1 MSKEK
6 SHRKDDKREKFRTPP
21 LAQQPHFAHQPQ
33 QYYYYYQSPV
43 YSSGMVLSPHAS
55 PSYNSDVNLMSPP
68 HFNYSSVSPSQKYP
82 ANKSNQNYH
91 NYGQPMYPYQHS
103 PKVNYNTHYSP
114 KKYGNGPSNDKQN
127 QGWTASP
134 KKQGLNKT
142 PKLKHAYPW
151 SPSDRHNKQ
160 GCSSSKH
167 NNRSG
172 KPNDSKQSKMTPL
185 TSNTNIK
192 KEFVKQELMSFEDYK
207 CKLEKHDE
215 ITRNAELHK
224 YVTEINTTNCL
235 EKTCLHLLKKPVYD
249 VLYELDMNKFASF
262 GDDEQGDE
270 YDEMDNE
277 FDNLLLGEIT
287 NGLELNMGSFFESLN
302 SVLQKNNEE
311 NDISA
316 LDVSDSSINKSMS
329 SGRMV
334 VLKKNTN
341 LFVSSKGKDPNT
353 SINADRRASYSS
365 KTENSSKTRNVRRN
379 LNLGTSGLNNKDL
392 GKAGTQLLFGDI
404 GDSSFIKS
412 SKSNNFNKLIETSP
426 KKLALNQKCSTEAS
440 PTKKSRSLVSKGT
453 SLVQANSDEEDGGSQ
468 NVHLGSG
475 LGLLRQP
482 SIIDYSET
490 EAQTD
495 KAMAGG
501 NVSLLDLSF
510 DGKAMNKSDLFKLID
525 SFEM

>member
-6 SHRKDDKREKFRTPP
+6 SRRKDDKREKFRTPP

-43 YSSGMVLSPHAS
+43 YPSGMALSPHAS
-55 PSYNSDVNLMSPP
+55 PGYNANANIMSPP

-82 ANKSNQNYH
+82 ANKSNQNYS
-91 NYGQPMYPYQHS
+91 NYGQPMYAYQYF
-103 PKVNYNTHYSP
+103 PKGNQNMHYSP
-114 KKYGNGPSNDKQN
+114 KKYNGPSNDKQN
-127 QGWTASP
+127 QGWIASP
-134 KKQGLNKT
+134 KKQGPNKT
-142 PKLKHAYPW
+142 PKLKQAYPW
-151 SPSDRHNKQ
+151 SPSDRNNKQ
-160 GCSSSKH
+160 GSSPSK
-167 NNRSG
+167 NSNRSG
-172 KPNDSKQSKMTPL
+172 KLNDNKQNKMTPL

-192 KEFVKQELMSFEDYK
+192 KDFVKQELKNFEDYK
-207 CKLEKHDE
+207 SQLETHEE
-215 ITRNAELHK
+215 ITKNAEDHK

-235 EKTCLHLLKKPVYD
+235 EKKCLHLLKKPVYD
-249 VLYELDMNKFASF
+249 VLYELDMDKFVSL
-262 GDDEQGDE
+262 GDEQESDQITE
-270 YDEMDNE
+270 VDNE
-277 FDNLLLGEIT
+277 FDNLLLGEIK
-287 NGLELNMGSFFESLN
+287 NGLELNIDSFFENLN
-302 SVLQKNNEE
+302 SVLQRNNEE

-316 LDVSDSSINKSMS
+316 LDLSESSMNKSMS

-353 SINADRRASYSS
+353 SINADRRTSYNS
-365 KTENSSKTRNVRRN
+365 KTENGSKTRNLRRT

-392 GKAGTQLLFGDI
+392 GKANTQLLFGDI

-412 SKSNNFNKLIETSP
+412 NKSNNFNKLIETSP
-426 KKLALNQKCSTEAS
+426 KKLALNQKNSTEAS
-440 PTKKSRSLVSKGT
+440 PTKKSRSLVSKGA
-453 SLVQANSDEEDGGSQ
+453 SLLQANSTEEGDGSQ
-468 NVHLGSG
+468 NVYLGSG

-490 EAQTD
+490 EPQTD
-495 KAMAGG
+495 KAIAPG